1 MLARCATYVLH
12 GVEARRVTVECDV
25 RPGLPSFT
33 VIGLTDSANRELR
46 ETVRA
51 AIPQQRLSV
60 PGMPRH
66 GQHRARVAA
75 AAVGRH
81 LARGRGGRSG
91 RRRGDPRRSGR

>member
-33 VIGLTDSANRELR
+33 VIGLTDAAARELR

-51 AIPQQRLSV
+51 SHPQQRLPV
-60 PGMPRH
+60 PRAPRH
-66 GQHRARVAA
+66 SQHRARVAA
-75 AAVGRH
+75 AGLALH
-81 LARGRGGRSG
+81 LAGRRDVRPG
-91 RRRGDPRRSGR
+91 RRR